1 METRLRTRRRDSQK
15 EVAALQ
21 TQIVTRATARKAQ
34 EAGFDPSSLTENQ
47 TAPTPAAEG
56 PSRRGSSQKAKSSTK
71 RLIDTRS
78 RTPKR
83 PREARRSIRS
93 ARKTLDAK
101 PSPNKDS
108 TVEAGPATGKDTVAE
123 PQHLVPQPD
132 STTAMDRR
140 HKASG
145 DGSGHRESSAE
156 DVRITMAAALSFHVL
171 LCPRVDACM
180 APWNPDRQKLPQV
193 HPDHFI
199 RITRRNKAL
208 TL

>member
-1 METRLRTRRRDSQK
+1 METRLRTRRSDSEK

-34 EAGFDPSSLTENQ
+34 AAGLDPNSLTDTQ
-47 TAPTPAAEG
+47 PALSPVAEG
-56 PSRRGSSQKAKSSTK
+56 PSKRGSSQKAKSSTK
-71 RLIDTRS
+71 RPRDTRS
-78 RTPKR
+78 ETPKR
-83 PREARRSIRS
+83 PREAKRSIRS

-108 TVEAGPATGKDTVAE
+108 TVEAGPSTGKVTVAE
-123 PQHLVPQPD
+123 PHHPVPQPD

-156 DVRITMAAALSFHVL
+156 DVRIAMAAALSFHVF
-171 LCPRVDACM
+171 LCPRERC
-180 APWNPDRQKLPQV
+180 V
-193 HPDHFI
+193 HG
-199 RITRRNKAL
+199 AL
-208 TL
+208 KPY